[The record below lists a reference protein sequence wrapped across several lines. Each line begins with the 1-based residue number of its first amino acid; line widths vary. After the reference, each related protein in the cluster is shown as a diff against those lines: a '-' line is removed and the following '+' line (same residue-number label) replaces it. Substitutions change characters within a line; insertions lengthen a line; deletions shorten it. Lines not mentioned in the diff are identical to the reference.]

1 MHRFGEMGEKVAK
14 KSENHE
20 IWANLAS
27 KILMRGPRQI
37 LDQIYKMTPIS
48 DLLSYKGSLSV
59 EPSRKEGER
68 KKNKGKE
75 TSVEKKNTSGHYSV
89 WAEL

>member
-48 DLLSYKGSLSV
+48 DLLSYKGSLPV
-59 EPSRKEGER
+59 EPSRRYVGEGKKKER
-68 KKNKGKE
+68 NFC
-75 TSVEKKNTSGHYSV
+75 
-89 WAEL
+89 